1 MVCGRYFYIADTF
14 SGASVIVQTE
24 SRESSLLELYAE
36 VQPVLCKDSANR
48 EQRVKLAWTLCRGVA
63 CLMQRYKTTFTF
75 CASSVGYVVANAEI
89 SKRKEL
95 LFTF

>member
-1 MVCGRYFYIADTF
+1 MVRRCYFYTTGTLL
-14 SGASVIVQTE
+14 GASN
-24 SRESSLLELYAE
+24 
-36 VQPVLCKDSANR
+36 SANR
-48 EQRVKLAWTLCRGVA
+48 EQGVKLAWTLCRGVA